1 MKNILNIT
9 KALADEGRLKIL
21 LMLGGTELC
30 VCHIVESL
38 ALAPSTVSKHLS
50 ILEQAGLIETHKKG
64 RWVHCRLP
72 SDPQPEAKSAINWLF
87 LASGKKLR
95 FSKGRPPHKC
105 CSMKEGDK

>member
-21 LMLGGTELC
+21 LMLGGAELC
-30 VCHIVESL
+30 VCHITEAL

-50 ILEQAGLIETHKKG
+50 ILERAGLIETRKKG

-72 SDPQPEAKSAINWLF
+72 SGPGPGVKGALNWLF
-87 LASGKKLR
+87 LSSGKKLR
-95 FSKGRPPHKC
+95 RAGLKKRCRTEGRK
-105 CSMKEGDK
+105 